1 VSEVREQKAD
11 CTAFCVQRGR
21 EISERRRGVGRWWRL
36 RMHAADLRVPLIL
49 GINIPE
55 NSSSLETIAKGT
67 CDGEKVKKIR

>member
-21 EISERRRGVGRWWRL
+21 EISKRWRSFERREL
-36 RMHAADLRVPLIL
+36 RVHAADLRVPLIL

-67 CDGEKVKKIR
+67 CDGEKTKEN